1 MDVRPPAS
9 PADEPG
15 SPDKVGA
22 ESVEEQPAIR
32 RLWWVWSLLALVVL
46 TVGAFAA
53 TRSVLLD
60 VDEVLV
66 DGVGDR
72 PDRLLVVEVSGIRTG
87 DPMVDVSSEAAA
99 HRVATLPWVAE
110 AKVVRDWP
118 GTVRIW
124 FVERQAV
131 VNAVDP
137 TGRWALLDGSATV
150 LETPA
155 IPEADLPTIRVDRLG
170 AEGTRVTGIGPLLEA
185 ASAVPADLRAW
196 IVALVPAGSG
206 VRAELVGG
214 VDADLGRGDDY
225 LDEMRSLATILSR
238 VVLGCVV
245 SIDVSIH
252 ENPVVRRDE
261 VRCG

>member
-1 MDVRPPAS
+1 MDGHPPAS

-15 SPDKVGA
+15 SPDKVA
-22 ESVEEQPAIR
+22 TEPVEEKPAVR

-66 DGVGDR
+66 DGVGGR
-72 PDRLLVVEVSGIRTG
+72 LDRLLVVEVSGIRTG
-87 DPMVDVSSEAAA
+87 EPMVDVSSEAAA
-99 HRVATLPWVAE
+99 RRVATLPWVAE
-110 AKVVRDWP
+110 AKVARDWP

-137 TGRWALLDGSATV
+137 TGRWALLDGSATI
-150 LETPA
+150 LEIPV

-170 AEGTRVTGIGPLLEA
+170 PEGTRVTGVGPLLEA
-185 ASAVPADLRAW
+185 ASAVTTDLRAW

-225 LDEMRSLATILSR
+225 RDEMRSLATVLSR

>member
-1 MDVRPPAS
+1 MDGHPPVS
-9 PADEPG
+9 PTDEPG

-22 ESVEEQPAIR
+22 ESVEEQPAVR

-72 PDRLLVVEVSGIRTG
+72 LDRLLVIEVSGIRTG
-87 DPMVDVSSEAAA
+87 EPMVDVSSEVAA

-131 VNAVDP
+131 VM
-137 TGRWALLDGSATV
+137 RW
-150 LETPA
+150 
-155 IPEADLPTIRVDRLG
+155 
-170 AEGTRVTGIGPLLEA
+170 TR
-185 ASAVPADLRAW
+185 
-196 IVALVPAGSG
+196 
-206 VRAELVGG
+206 
-214 VDADLGRGDDY
+214 RGDGHCWTVRP
-225 LDEMRSLATILSR
+225 RSWRLQ
-238 VVLGCVV
+238 
-245 SIDVSIH
+245 
-252 ENPVVRRDE
+252 
-261 VRCG
+261 

>member
-1 MDVRPPAS
+1 MDGRPLVNPT
-9 PADEPG
+9 DEPS
-15 SPDKVGA
+15 SPDKVA
-22 ESVEEQPAIR
+22 TESVEENPAVR

-66 DGVGDR
+66 DGVGSR
-72 PDRLLVVEVSGIRTG
+72 LDRLLVVEVSGIRTG
-87 DPMVDVSSEAAA
+87 EPMVNVSSEAAA

-110 AKVVRDWP
+110 AKVERDWP

-137 TGRWALLDGSATV
+137 TGRWALLDGSGTV
-150 LETPA
+150 LEIPA
-155 IPEADLPTIRVDRLG
+155 IPEVDLPTIRVDRLG
-170 AEGTRVTGIGPLLEA
+170 PEGTRATGIGPLLEA
-185 ASAVPADLRAW
+185 ASAVTTELRAW

-225 LDEMRSLATILSR
+225 RDEMRSLATVLSR